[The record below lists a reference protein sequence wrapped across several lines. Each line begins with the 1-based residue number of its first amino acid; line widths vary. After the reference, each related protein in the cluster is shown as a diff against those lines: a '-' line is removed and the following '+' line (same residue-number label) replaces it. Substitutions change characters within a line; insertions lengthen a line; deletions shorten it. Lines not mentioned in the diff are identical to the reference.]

1 MEKLSR
7 TSRTRLRRHPERASF
22 DRAALDQILDEG
34 WMVNVAYVGEDAQP
48 VVIPTT
54 YVRLGRSL
62 YLHGAVANQA
72 LRMGVAGAALCASVT
87 LLDGLVL
94 ARAALHHS
102 MNYRS
107 VVIFGRGRL
116 VEDQAQKR
124 RVLAALID
132 RLIPGRSAAA
142 RAPDAQELAQ
152 TAVLELPL
160 DEASVKIRT
169 GPPLDRQCDLG
180 LAVWTGVIPLK
191 MGSGAPQAAEGAV
204 GSPPG
209 WTLAGPT
216 LSPPPASREPAEA
229 SAGEDAFG
237 EASAIVRGVHGPYS
251 LSDDRRR
258 IDLQRV
264 TGWLQGAY
272 WSSGITRADVER
284 AALHSSL
291 VLGAYDSGD
300 NQVGY
305 LRVVSDCTRFAYM
318 MDVYVAD
325 ERRRRG
331 LGRAMVRF
339 ALSHPRHRTVARWL
353 LGTRDA
359 HGVYSH
365 EGFTPLSKPHRLMQR
380 IGPGDWQEDDPPV
393 NR

>member
-1 MEKLSR
+1 MSP
-7 TSRTRLRRHPERASF
+7 TSGRMR
-22 DRAALDQILDEG
+22 
-34 WMVNVAYVGEDAQP
+34 NP

-72 LRMGVAGAALCASVT
+72 LRIGGAGAPLCASVT

-94 ARAALHHS
+94 ARSAFHHS

-124 RVLAALID
+124 RILAALID
-132 RLIPGRSAAA
+132 RLIPGRSAVA
-142 RAPDAQELAQ
+142 RGPDAQELAQ

-160 DEASVKIRT
+160 DEASVKLRT
-169 GPPLDRQCDLG
+169 GPPLDRQSDLG
-180 LAVWTGVIPLK
+180 LDVWAGVIPLK
-191 MGSGAPQAAEGAV
+191 MGSGAPQPAEGAV

-209 WTLAGPT
+209 STLAGLT
-216 LSPPPASREPAEA
+216 LPPPVSRGPAEA
-229 SAGEDAFG
+229 TAREDGFG
-237 EASAIVRGVHGPYS
+237 EAPAIVSGAHGPYS

-264 TGWLQGAY
+264 TGWLRGAY
-272 WSSGITRADVER
+272 WCPGITRAAVER
-284 AALHSSL
+284 AAFHSSL
-291 VLGAYDSGD
+291 VLGAYDSDGT
-300 NQVGY
+300 QVGY
-305 LRVVSDCTRFAYM
+305 LRVVSDCTRFAYV
-318 MDVYVAD
+318 MDVFVAG
-325 ERRRRG
+325 EHRRCG

-359 HGVYSH
+359 HGVYAH
-365 EGFTPLSKPHRLMQR
+365 EGFTPLAEPHRLMQR
-380 IGPGDWQEDDPPV
+380 TGPGDWQEDDPP
-393 NR
+393 